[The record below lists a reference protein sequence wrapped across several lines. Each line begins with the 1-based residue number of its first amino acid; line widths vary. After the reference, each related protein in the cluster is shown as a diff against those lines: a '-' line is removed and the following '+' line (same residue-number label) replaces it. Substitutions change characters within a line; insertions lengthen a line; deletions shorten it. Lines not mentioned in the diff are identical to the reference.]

1 MKKRATGRSIQAST
15 LGERRS
21 KVTSIVLCVQ
31 WTVKSHQRNNENNL
45 SYTQAVI
52 NLLLLSYL
60 HQPFKVIVS
69 VTSCVFSPGLQSTT
83 LWMEWRS
90 EHSTKHL
97 GSDLMSWYSDRWG
110 FYFLIA
116 SSLRPLENH
125 SIDPLNR
132 SNNVLLWPRGVK
144 KYNINIRHH
153 NKTEKFSFVVMFSE

>member
-1 MKKRATGRSIQAST
+1 MGLQPRQAHAALPSQILFQATRWKREQQDALSRTQLQVSAGQRSPPSCSVCSGQSRVTKGTMKTIKA
-15 LGERRS
+15 
-21 KVTSIVLCVQ
+21 VT
-31 WTVKSHQRNNENNL
+31 
-45 SYTQAVI
+45 

-60 HQPFKVIVS
+60 RQPFKVIVS

-132 SNNVLLWPRGVK
+132 SNNVAQRSK
-144 KYNINIRHH
+144 KIQY
-153 NKTEKFSFVVMFSE
+153 